1 MGQCDSRTTWMQP
14 PVLAHNLGASE
25 WTHQRRAFSQSWPVA
40 ACALLLERAGLLNAR
55 TGQTAEEVQVCSP
68 DQLRGRDGRASRRAG
83 SITRRFNRPG
93 SRLLRMLA
101 KDAHVRFATHGVRTR
116 SVSNHSVNQFFTKS
130 AQSLACLPLKTPH
143 HYPMPWGR
151 TQIRPSFF
159 AVFDSLP
166 NQFCPLVFVLL
177 RRPHHTSARRR

>member
-1 MGQCDSRTTWMQP
+1 MDPSAKGLLAIMARCRLRPSARTRRAAERAYRPDSRGGSSLQP
-14 PVLAHNLGASE
+14 GPK
-25 WTHQRRAFSQSWPVA
+25 P
-40 ACALLLERAGLLNAR
+40 
-55 TGQTAEEVQVCSP
+55 
-68 DQLRGRDGRASRRAG
+68 QLRGRDGRASRRAG